1 MPRARHEFSAILQ
14 IAQPVWR
21 YGCVND
27 DAFEG
32 GLEEENRRL
41 KKMCAKER
49 LKGEIVAEAMLKKG
63 RAVSMPEM
71 ALWVVKE
78 KAVRIRLVC
87 QALGIS
93 QTCYRYQAK
102 LSSENSEIADWL
114 IRLTA
119 NQRNQDFGPCF
130 SVSA

>member
-1 MPRARHEFSAILQ
+1 MVAPS
-14 IAQPVWR
+14 
-21 YGCVND
+21 
-27 DAFEG
+27 
-32 GLEEENRRL
+32 RR
-41 KKMCAKER
+41 R
-49 LKGEIVAEAMLKKG
+49 
-63 RAVSMPEM
+63 EM

-78 KAVRIRLVC
+78 KAVSIRLAC
-87 QALGIS
+87 QAFGIS

-119 NQRNQDFGPCF
+119 NQRNQGFGPCF

>member
-1 MPRARHEFSAILQ
+1 MVAPF
-14 IAQPVWR
+14 
-21 YGCVND
+21 
-27 DAFEG
+27 
-32 GLEEENRRL
+32 RR
-41 KKMCAKER
+41 R
-49 LKGEIVAEAMLKKG
+49 
-63 RAVSMPEM
+63 EM

-119 NQRNQDFGPCF
+119 NQRN
-130 SVSA
+130 

>member
-1 MPRARHEFSAILQ
+1 M
-14 IAQPVWR
+14 
-21 YGCVND
+21 
-27 DAFEG
+27 
-32 GLEEENRRL
+32 GL
-41 KKMCAKER
+41 A
-49 LKGEIVAEAMLKKG
+49 
-63 RAVSMPEM
+63 S
-71 ALWVVKE
+71 
-78 KAVRIRLVC
+78 

-119 NQRNQDFGPCF
+119 NQRNHGFGPCF

>member
-1 MPRARHEFSAILQ
+1 M
-14 IAQPVWR
+14 
-21 YGCVND
+21 
-27 DAFEG
+27 
-32 GLEEENRRL
+32 
-41 KKMCAKER
+41 KKMCAEER
-49 LKGEIVAEAMLKKG
+49 LKAEIVAEAMLKKG
-63 RAVSMPEM
+63 TAVSTPEM

-119 NQRNQDFGPCF
+119 NQRNQGFGPCF